1 MNELH
6 VIDVIMS
13 QTKKN
18 QWFRSYINNDI
29 KQNLMSSKVIT
40 EPIEKSLKFDKL
52 VNFGSPLFFTQ

>member
-18 QWFRSYINNDI
+18 QWFRSDINNDI

-40 EPIEKSLKFDKL
+40 NPLK
-52 VNFGSPLFFTQ
+52 NP